1 MPLSLESWILQMCC
15 LAVLY
20 SSSGYRG
27 YNAPWKVYRG
37 QKPRMGSQWQNRHS
51 WPSEIKP
58 KKKKKRKLRKKQNQ
72 KEKKRKRKPANS
84 PPLKYL
90 KQRDSNFLGL
100 ALPEKLS
107 IVGRC
112 NGQSYWT
119 ERWKDEKCPRAKV
132 SLLTAAVT
140 RAKKVG
146 TALMSLGG

>member
-1 MPLSLESWILQMCC
+1 MPLSLESWILQMC
-15 LAVLY
+15 
-20 SSSGYRG
+20 SSGYRG

-37 QKPRMGSQWQNRHS
+37 QKPRMGSQWQSRHS
-51 WPSEIKP
+51 WPCEIKP
-58 KKKKKRKLRKKQNQ
+58 KKKKRKLRKKQNQ

-100 ALPEKLS
+100 ALLEKLS

-119 ERWKDEKCPRAKV
+119 DRWEGWKV
-132 SLLTAAVT
+132 SKSESIPAYSSSY
-140 RAKKVG
+140 KGQK
-146 TALMSLGG
+146 GGHSSHVPRWIS